1 MEVLHEQIVML
12 QADRAAAQEADEAP
26 RRGSGR
32 TWQALGHGT
41 GQHARGGHWDVEHGC
56 GTHGGVDKAGQLSLV
71 HPPRRQAHMTEAAHM
86 ARGGNGEAAS
96 TPRRPLITRRKR
108 RDLAYGCTNR

>member
-1 MEVLHEQIVML
+1 MER
-12 QADRAAAQEADEAP
+12 DN
-26 RRGSGR
+26 
-32 TWQALGHGT
+32 
-41 GQHARGGHWDVEHGC
+41 ARGGHWDVEHGC

-71 HPPRRQAHMTEAAHM
+71 HPPRRQAHMTEAAK

>member
-1 MEVLHEQIVML
+1 MGATPGGMGVNEGAVIALAITRASRAMEVLHEQIVML

-41 GQHARGGHWDVEHGC
+41 GQRARRALG
-56 GTHGGVDKAGQLSLV
+56 
-71 HPPRRQAHMTEAAHM
+71 R
-86 ARGGNGEAAS
+86 
-96 TPRRPLITRRKR
+96 
-108 RDLAYGCTNR
+108 